1 LLPSHRATF
10 SLTLLRVDQSLCKN
24 RCYNPVYSKN
34 GEKKEGGDQKWTPPS
49 KCYNEAL
56 DATNVRGLEAL
67 GPLRNLEL
75 DLVTLVQATETV
87 ALNRS
92 VMDENVCTLL
102 TRDETETL
110 GVVEPLHS
118 TFFHNAPSW
127 ESDPSRGGRPYS
139 FVLPTFC
146 LEISPVKRVDA

>member
-1 LLPSHRATF
+1 LIVAIAKS
-10 SLTLLRVDQSLCKN
+10 SLQKDYLRIP
-24 RCYNPVYSKN
+24 R
-34 GEKKEGGDQKWTPPS
+34 EKERGGQKWTPPS
-49 KCYNEAL
+49 KCYNAAL

-92 VMDENVCTLL
+92 VMDENVRTLL

-118 TFFHNAPSW
+118 TLFHNAPS
-127 ESDPSRGGRPYS
+127 
-139 FVLPTFC
+139 
-146 LEISPVKRVDA
+146 

>member
-1 LLPSHRATF
+1 MQKPLLQPS
-10 SLTLLRVDQSLCKN
+10 LLKKR
-24 RCYNPVYSKN
+24 R
-34 GEKKEGGDQKWTPPS
+34 EKRRGRPEWTPPS

-92 VMDENVCTLL
+92 VVDENVCTLL
-102 TRDETETL
+102 TRDESKTL

-127 ESDPSRGGRPYS
+127 ESDLSRGGRPYS
-139 FVLPTFC
+139 FVV
-146 LEISPVKRVDA
+146 SPRLGWKEVR